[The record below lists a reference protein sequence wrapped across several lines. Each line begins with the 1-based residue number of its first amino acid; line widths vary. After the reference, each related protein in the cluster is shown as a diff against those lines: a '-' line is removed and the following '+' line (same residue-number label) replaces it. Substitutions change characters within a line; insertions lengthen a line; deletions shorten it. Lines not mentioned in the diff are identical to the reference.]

1 MINKSKFRIF
11 FTSGA
16 NLNRIILS
24 LSLLF
29 VILGGIVYSAILDD
43 QIRFRD
49 EKHYLKIANNIIKHS
64 IYSYDDNAIVPTT
77 FHPPGYPL
85 ILASIVSIGGG
96 FFALRMV
103 NFVFLAFCIILLSAI
118 LKKHGYETG
127 ARWVPLIVLS
137 YPVLFFTASTL
148 YPQIIATAIF
158 LFIIYMIDAF
168 SLSLRKVFI
177 VGVLYG
183 LLLMI
188 SPSFVLM
195 CPVVLAAPY
204 ILRMSV
210 PRLYLIGLTM
220 GVIVVLT
227 PWVARNYLVFDR
239 LVILSS
245 NAGKTF
251 ILGNSENSK
260 PNEGESVDVSRYTIE
275 IERRGLD
282 EIDGDK
288 YYKEKAF
295 EWIKNNPG
303 DAFILYLRKLLN
315 YFNFRNDL
323 ATRTEQ
329 SALRDVIMFITYYII
344 LFFALLRIYFVK
356 CFPLQKIEIFLI
368 IVYLMSAVMNA
379 FFLPRIRYRLPY
391 DVLLIC
397 FSAITLDYMKRHF
410 LKNKSKVRENDPR

>member
-1 MINKSKFRIF
+1 MVSKVADVVRYNSNF
-11 FTSGA
+11 SK
-16 NLNRIILS
+16 IIVC

-29 VILGGIVYSAILDD
+29 VILGGILYSYILGD
-43 QIRFRD
+43 QIRFQD
-49 EKHYLKIANNIIKHS
+49 EKHYLKLANNLIKHS

-96 FFALRMV
+96 FFTLRMV
-103 NFVFLAFCIILLSAI
+103 NFVFLACCIILLAAI

-127 ARWVPLIVLS
+127 ARWAPLIVLC
-137 YPVLFFTASTL
+137 YPVLFYTASTL

-168 SLSLRKVFI
+168 SLSLRKAFI
-177 VGVLYG
+177 AGVLYG

-204 ILRMSV
+204 ILRKSV
-210 PRLYLIGLTM
+210 PRLYLIGLII
-220 GVIVVLT
+220 GVIAVLT
-227 PWVARNYLVFDR
+227 PWVVRNYLVFDR
-239 LVILSS
+239 FVLLSS

-260 PNEGESVDVSRYTIE
+260 PNEGESVDVSRYTNE
-275 IERRGLD
+275 IKEKELD

-288 YYKEKAF
+288 YYKAKAF
-295 EWIKNNPG
+295 EWIKNNPR
-303 DAFILYLRKLLN
+303 DAAMLYLRKLLN

-329 SALRDVIMFITYYII
+329 SALRDVIMFVTYYAI
-344 LFFALLRIYFVK
+344 LLFALFRLCLIKRY
-356 CFPLQKIEIFLI
+356 PLQQIEIFLI

-397 FSAITLDYMKRHF
+397 FSAITLDYMKRYF
-410 LKNKSKVRENDPR
+410 SKNQSKVRENDPR

>member
-1 MINKSKFRIF
+1 MADVVKHNSNFSK
-11 FTSGA
+11 
-16 NLNRIILS
+16 IILC

-29 VILGGIVYSAILDD
+29 VILGGILYSYILGD
-43 QIRFRD
+43 QIRFQD

-103 NFVFLAFCIILLSAI
+103 NFVFLACCIILLTAI
-118 LKKHGYETG
+118 LKKHGYKTG
-127 ARWVPLIVLS
+127 ARWAPLIVLC

-158 LFIIYMIDAF
+158 LFIIYIIDAF
-168 SLSLRKVFI
+168 SLSLKKAFI
-177 VGVLYG
+177 AGVLYG

-204 ILRMSV
+204 ILRKSV
-210 PRLYLIGLTM
+210 PRLYLICLII

-227 PWVARNYLVFDR
+227 PWVVRNYIVFDR
-239 LVILSS
+239 FVLLSS

-260 PNEGESVDVSRYTIE
+260 PNEGESVDVSRYTNE
-275 IERRGLD
+275 IKEKRLD

-295 EWIKNNPG
+295 EWIKNHPK
-303 DAFILYLRKLLN
+303 DASILYLRKLIN
-315 YFNFRNDL
+315 YFNYRNDL

-329 SALRDVIMFITYYII
+329 SVLRDIVMFITYYAI
-344 LFFALLRIYFVK
+344 LLFALFRLCLIKKY
-356 CFPLQKIEIFLI
+356 PLQRIEIFLM
-368 IVYLMSAVMNA
+368 IVYLISAAMNA
-379 FFLPRIRYRLPY
+379 IFLPRIRYRLPY

-397 FSAITLDYMKRHF
+397 FSSITLDYMKRYF
-410 LKNKSKVRENDPR
+410 SKNQSKVRENDPR

>member
-1 MINKSKFRIF
+1 MINFIKYRE
-11 FTSGA
+11 
-16 NLNRIILS
+16 NLDKTILCF
-24 LSLLF
+24 SLLF
-29 VILGGIVYSAILDD
+29 VIVGGIVYSALLGD

-49 EKHYLKIANNIIKHS
+49 ERHYLKIANNVIKHS

-85 ILASIVSIGGG
+85 ILASVISLGGD
-96 FFALRMV
+96 FFALRML
-103 NFVFLAFCIILLSAI
+103 NFVFLACCVVLLVSILKRHKYLTGAKWLPVIILC
-118 LKKHGYETG
+118 
-127 ARWVPLIVLS
+127 
-137 YPVLFFTASTL
+137 YPVLFYTASTL

-158 LFIIYMIDAF
+158 LFIIYIFDTFSISLKSAF
-168 SLSLRKVFI
+168 FAGI
-177 VGVLYG
+177 LYG
-183 LLLMI
+183 VLLMI
-188 SPSFVLM
+188 SPSFILM
-195 CPVVLAAPY
+195 CPIVLSAPY
-204 ILRMSV
+204 ILRKSLK
-210 PRLYLIGLTM
+210 PLYLMILIIG
-220 GVIVVLT
+220 VVVVLT

-260 PNEGESVDVSRYTIE
+260 PNEGESVDVSKYTNE
-275 IERRGLD
+275 IKARGLD

-295 EWIKNNPG
+295 EWIKHNPR
-303 DAFILYLRKLLN
+303 DASILYLRKLLN

-323 ATRTEQ
+323 ATRTEE
-329 SALRDVIMFITYYII
+329 SVLRDIIMFITYYAI
-344 LFFALLRIYFVK
+344 LLFSLCRLWLVRYY
-356 CFPLQKIEIFLI
+356 PMQRIEIFLI

-397 FSAITLDYMKRHF
+397 FSAITLDYVARWFSK
-410 LKNKSKVRENDPR
+410 KSFTVRENDT

>member
-1 MINKSKFRIF
+1 MHEKLKSIGFINIKS
-11 FTSGA
+11 
-16 NLNRIILS
+16 NLSKIILCF
-24 LSLLF
+24 SLLS
-29 VILGGIVYSAILDD
+29 VLVGGVVYSYILDD
-43 QIRFRD
+43 QIRFMD

-85 ILASIVSIGGG
+85 ILASVVSMGGG
-96 FFALRMV
+96 FFALRML
-103 NFVFLAFCIILLSAI
+103 NFVFLACCIILLAAI
-118 LKKHGYETG
+118 LGNHGYKTG
-127 ARWVPLIVLS
+127 GRWVPLIVLC

-168 SLSLRKVFI
+168 SLSIGKSFI
-177 VGVLYG
+177 TGVLYG

-204 ILRMSV
+204 ILRKSV
-210 PRLYLIGLTM
+210 PRLYLMGLIIG
-220 GVIVVLT
+220 VVVVLT
-227 PWVARNYLVFDR
+227 PWVVRNYLVFDR

-260 PNEGESVDVSRYTIE
+260 PNEGESVDVSKYTKE
-275 IERRGLD
+275 IQDKGLD

-295 EWIKNNPG
+295 EWIKNHPK
-303 DAFILYLRKLLN
+303 DASILYMRKLLN

-329 SALRDVIMFITYYII
+329 SLLRDIVMFVTYYAI
-344 LFFALLRIYFVK
+344 LLFALFRFCLIKIY
-356 CFPLQKIEIFLI
+356 PLQRIEMFLI
-368 IVYLMSAVMNA
+368 TVYLMSAVMNA

-397 FSAITLDYMKRHF
+397 FSAITLDYMKRYFSKNH
-410 LKNKSKVRENDPR
+410 LK

>member
-1 MINKSKFRIF
+1 M
-11 FTSGA
+11 SG
-16 NLNRIILS
+16 LNIDRIILYFS
-24 LSLLF
+24 LVF
-29 VILGGIVYSAILDD
+29 VIVGGIVYSFILGD

-49 EKHYLKIANNIIKHS
+49 EGHYLKIANNVIKHS
-64 IYSYDDNAIVPTT
+64 IYSYDDNAIIPTT

-96 FFALRMV
+96 FFAIRMV
-103 NFVFLAFCIILLSAI
+103 NFFFLACCIVLLTAI
-118 LKKHGYETG
+118 LRKHGFVVG
-127 ARWVPLIVLS
+127 AQWVPLIVLC

-168 SLSLRKVFI
+168 SLSLGKAFI

-195 CPVVLAAPY
+195 GPVFLATPY
-204 ILRMSV
+204 ILRKSV
-210 PRLYLIGLTM
+210 PRLYIIGLIV
-220 GVIVVLT
+220 GVVVVLT
-227 PWVARNYLVFDR
+227 PWVVRNYLVFDR

-260 PNEGESVDVSRYTIE
+260 PNEGEIVDVSRYTDE
-275 IERRGLD
+275 IKRKGLD

-288 YYKEKAF
+288 YYKQKAF
-295 EWIKNNPG
+295 EWIKNNPQ
-303 DAFILYLRKLLN
+303 DASILYLRKLLN

-329 SALRDVIMFITYYII
+329 SVLRDVIMFITYYCI
-344 LFFALLRIYFVK
+344 LLFALFRFYLIKR
-356 CFPLQKIEIFLI
+356 FPMQRIEIFLL

-397 FSAITLDYMKRHF
+397 FSAITLDYLIGLLSK
-410 LKNKSKVRENDPR
+410 KSFNVRENDT

>member
-1 MINKSKFRIF
+1 
-11 FTSGA
+11 
-16 NLNRIILS
+16 
-24 LSLLF
+24 
-29 VILGGIVYSAILDD
+29 VILGGILYSYILGD
-43 QIRFRD
+43 QIRFQD
-49 EKHYLKIANNIIKHS
+49 EKHYLKLANNLIKHS

-96 FFALRMV
+96 FFTLRMV
-103 NFVFLAFCIILLSAI
+103 NFVFLACCIILLAAI

-127 ARWVPLIVLS
+127 ARWAPLIVLC
-137 YPVLFFTASTL
+137 YPVLFYTASTL

-168 SLSLRKVFI
+168 SLSLRKAFI
-177 VGVLYG
+177 AGVLYG

-204 ILRMSV
+204 ILRKSV
-210 PRLYLIGLTM
+210 PRLYLIGLII
-220 GVIVVLT
+220 GVIAVLT
-227 PWVARNYLVFDR
+227 PWVVRNYLVFDR
-239 LVILSS
+239 FVLLSS

-260 PNEGESVDVSRYTIE
+260 PNEGESVDVSRYTNE
-275 IERRGLD
+275 IKEKELD

-288 YYKEKAF
+288 YYKAKAF
-295 EWIKNNPG
+295 EWIKNNPR
-303 DAFILYLRKLLN
+303 DAAMLYLRKLLN

-329 SALRDVIMFITYYII
+329 SALRDVIMFVTYYAI
-344 LFFALLRIYFVK
+344 LLFALFRLCLIKRY
-356 CFPLQKIEIFLI
+356 PLQQIEIFLI

-397 FSAITLDYMKRHF
+397 FSAITLDYMKRYF
-410 LKNKSKVRENDPR
+410 SKNQSKVRENDPR